1 MNNGK
6 AKILIVD
13 DERGLRLGTKRLL
26 ESEGYEVDTAE
37 NGEEGIRLGKSN
49 DYDIAIIDL
58 KMPDKDGI
66 EVLQNIKTAFPNTVC
81 IIATAYASYETAIQ
95 ATKLGAY
102 SYIPKP
108 FTPDE
113 LLSQLKRAFEHRIL
127 TLESERLKKEREE
140 RLLELAYE
148 KTRLNTVINSIVDGV
163 LIVNKNGETALFN
176 PAALKYLNLNDLP
189 LEKYCLDILP
199 SELAET
205 IKKIIEKEK
214 YEQTAYSTQIEIKP
228 NKELVIEAV
237 CSPIPHPNSQ
247 IAGAAVVIS
256 DITEH
261 KKIEAIK
268 NQFVS
273 MVAHELK
280 TPIAAV
286 LGYIKI
292 ILDKSLNITPEQA
305 ESYLQRSYSRL
316 QGLLE
321 MVNDLLDIS
330 RMELKTKQLEIKELD
345 LVEIIKSTIEFLEFE
360 IEKKKIKTI
369 FNPPAEFPK
378 IKADQSQIS
387 RLFTNLISNAIKYNK
402 EEGEIRIRLRVDG
415 KYAVVEVEDT
425 GIGMSEKEKANLFS
439 EFYRIK
445 NEKTRGIPGTG
456 LGLSIVKRIVETY
469 SGKIEVVSEP
479 NKGSNFIVY
488 LPISR

>member
-1 MNNGK
+1 
-6 AKILIVD
+6 
-13 DERGLRLGTKRLL
+13 
-26 ESEGYEVDTAE
+26 
-37 NGEEGIRLGKSN
+37 
-49 DYDIAIIDL
+49 
-58 KMPDKDGI
+58 
-66 EVLQNIKTAFPNTVC
+66 
-81 IIATAYASYETAIQ
+81 
-95 ATKLGAY
+95 
-102 SYIPKP
+102 
-108 FTPDE
+108 
-113 LLSQLKRAFEHRIL
+113 
-127 TLESERLKKEREE
+127 
-140 RLLELAYE
+140 
-148 KTRLNTVINSIVDGV
+148 
-163 LIVNKNGETALFN
+163 
-176 PAALKYLNLNDLP
+176 
-189 LEKYCLDILP
+189 
-199 SELAET
+199 
-205 IKKIIEKEK
+205 
-214 YEQTAYSTQIEIKP
+214 
-228 NKELVIEAV
+228 
-237 CSPIPHPNSQ
+237 
-247 IAGAAVVIS
+247 
-256 DITEH
+256 
-261 KKIEAIK
+261 
-268 NQFVS
+268 
-273 MVAHELK
+273 
-280 TPIAAV
+280 
-286 LGYIKI
+286 
-292 ILDKSLNITPEQA
+292 
-305 ESYLQRSYSRL
+305 
-316 QGLLE
+316 